1 MRRRP
6 SGLSVCHVLRPVR
19 RFLFG
24 SVLRGRS
31 RLPVSKF
38 KRAYSSPRLGRPL
51 LRPLLTVPACFASG
65 LVASLGT
72 RRLLSGGISPG
83 KSALLPCT
91 TSAFTSTGKPIDFA
105 VLCQLVALYRPSMR
119 CSGSF
124 GPVLSASPRNL
135 FIGSQVSQLAF
146 LQQVGCRASTLAKK
160 LKGYDL
166 LTRARETVRFPV

>member
-1 MRRRP
+1 MLPDTKALMRRRP

-31 RLPVSKF
+31 RLPVSMF
-38 KRAYSSPRLGRPL
+38 RRAYFSPRLVRTL
-51 LRPLLTVPACFASG
+51 LRPLLTS
-65 LVASLGT
+65 